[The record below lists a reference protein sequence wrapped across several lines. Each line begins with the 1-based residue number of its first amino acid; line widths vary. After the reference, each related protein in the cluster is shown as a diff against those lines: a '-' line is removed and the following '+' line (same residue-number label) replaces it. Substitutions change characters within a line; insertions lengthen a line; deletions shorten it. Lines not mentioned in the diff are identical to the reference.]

1 MEGKLHQV
9 VMSFAQNLIQCKS
22 ALQVNK
28 NKKKHKS
35 GEAFGDDYN
44 YIYKIVTTATEW
56 YFILFASDG
65 ISYTSKN
72 TLNIWFSKSAL
83 KEGSEEEK
91 ELHKNVK
98 RVMRMIKE

>member
-1 MEGKLHQV
+1 MPQKTYLHHGREAT
-9 VMSFAQNLIQCKS
+9 S
-22 ALQVNK
+22 
-28 NKKKHKS
+28 S
-35 GEAFGDDYN
+35 GYEFCSEFDPMQ
-44 YIYKIVTTATEW
+44 KCTTATEW